1 MTQSERDPSDPAAA
15 MPGDPTDTLQRAIID
30 SLYDQVYY
38 LDRGRRIRYSN
49 QRAECLTGLE
59 ASAVV
64 GQFCYQ
70 DLLNHVDDTGRR
82 LFCSGSPLAA
92 TMGDGEPREAE
103 VFLRHDEGHRV
114 PVRVRT
120 TPVRDRKARS
130 SAPSRSSTTAPSSW
144 PPGARSRSCATSRCA
159 TP

>member
-1 MTQSERDPSDPAAA
+1 MTQSERDPSGPAAA

-30 SLYDQVYY
+30 SLYDGVYNV
-38 LDRGRRIRYSN
+38 DRGRRIRYWN
-49 QRAECLTGLE
+49 QRAECLTGYP

-64 GQFCYQ
+64 GQFCY
-70 DLLNHVDDTGRR
+70 DNLLNHVDAAGKQLCR
-82 LFCSGSPLAA
+82 SGCPPAA
-92 TMGDGEPREAE
+92 TMGDGEPREAK
-103 VFLRHDEGHRV
+103 VFLCHHEGHRV